1 MNDPDVLKRCILGC
15 EHLARVG
22 DDAFEARVR
31 ARVGPVSAAFSGSV
45 TLSDIQ
51 PPSSY
56 VMVGEGKGGAAG
68 FAKGRAHVALT
79 DAGDGTTTLTYLV
92 DVGVGGRLAQLGS
105 RLIGGAMDQY
115 SKSFFHAFAEIVT
128 AEAEP
133 KEIAEEKRPAFRP
146 SAEVSGEPSEP
157 GLTGRTKA
165 LLWVG
170 LGVLILLGVLLSL

>member
-1 MNDPDVLKRCILGC
+1 M
-15 EHLARVG
+15 
-22 DDAFEARVR
+22 R

-45 TLSDIQ
+45 TLSEIQ

-68 FAKGRAHVALT
+68 FARGTAHVAL
-79 DAGDGTTTLTYLV
+79 AEAEDGTTTLTYLV

-115 SKSFFHAFAEIVT
+115 SKSFFNSFAEIVT
-128 AEAEP
+128 AEAVP
-133 KEIAEEKRPAFRP
+133 IAVAEEKEPAVQP
-146 SAEVSGEPSEP
+146 SAEVTSEPSEP
-157 GLTGRTKA
+157 APAGRTKA

-170 LGVLILLGVLLSL
+170 LGVLVLLGVLLSL